1 MCCVYVGAAPCGR
14 PPTDTQGK
22 SLVCCNTA
30 QSISSLKESMLRAGT
45 VSEISPSSG
54 EWLILDIG
62 FANESSS
69 CGLLINGGRPVELR
83 FSEAK
88 EQICGFIRASE
99 APVNLLIEAP
109 LSVAFDRKGNPKG
122 RAIEK
127 KDGKI
132 RYWYGGP
139 GCTVMVAA
147 FYLLKA
153 IVAGRPSS
161 DVRLFEG
168 FVSFKTKG
176 VKSNHARDVELLWEV
191 VRNQTIYPGAVV
203 EANALKMTESDT
215 LQSAFLVAGIDA
227 GIPPIIMRNA

>member
-1 MCCVYVGAAPCGR
+1 M
-14 PPTDTQGK
+14 
-22 SLVCCNTA
+22 
-30 QSISSLKESMLRAGT
+30 IRAGT
-45 VSEISPSSG
+45 VSEIAPSSG
-54 EWLILDIG
+54 EWLVLDIG

-69 CGLLINGGRPVELR
+69 CGLLINGGHPVELR

-88 EQICGFIRASE
+88 EKICGFISTSA

-127 KDGKI
+127 RDGKT
-132 RYWYGGP
+132 RYWYVGL
-139 GCTVMVAA
+139 GCTVMVAT
-147 FYLLKA
+147 FYLLEA

-168 FVSFKTKG
+168 FVSFKIKG

-191 VRNQTIYPGAVV
+191 VRDRTAYPGAIV

-215 LQSAFLVAGIDA
+215 LQSAFLVAGINA
-227 GIPPIIMRNA
+227 GIPPIIMQNT